1 MPNISICDYEIEK
14 YVRQNSFWCFFLK
27 TFTQFPDILQSRKI
41 LKAKQVA
48 FVQILFLNHLKKI
61 LE

>member
-1 MPNISICDYEIEK
+1 MKSKNMCGK
-14 YVRQNSFWCFFLK
+14 TLFGVFFLQI
-27 TFTQFPDILQSRKI
+27 FTQFPDILQSRKI
-41 LKAKQVA
+41 SKAKQVA